1 MQQSDASKEQTQGH
15 RFALIGAAGFVA
27 PRHLRAIYACGGRV
41 VAALDPRDAVGVL
54 DGYDLE
60 IPFFTEPER
69 FDRHLEKLRLGAK
82 RDAVAWVSVC
92 SPNYLHDAHCRLGLR
107 LHADVICEKPV
118 VINPWNLDP
127 LAELEAETGR
137 RIWTV
142 LQLRTH
148 PALVALRKQLLLRSP
163 TRSHD
168 VVLTYVT
175 ARGQWYAS
183 SWKGSVEKSGGIA
196 TNIGVHM
203 FDLLIWLF
211 GAVLDHSVHL
221 HDDRRMAGVLQLE
234 RARVRWFLSVAA
246 TDLPLSP
253 ANARTF
259 RAVDVDGSRFEFSD
273 GFEDLH
279 RNVYERTLAGQGFGL
294 AEARPAIELTHG
306 LRRRDTVSAGADAH
320 PFLGSR

>member
-1 MQQSDASKEQTQGH
+1 MKQSAADEEPRTAH
-15 RFALIGAAGFVA
+15 RFALIGTAGFVA

-54 DGYDLE
+54 DRFDLD

-82 RDAVAWVSVC
+82 HDAVTWMSVC

-107 LHADVICEKPV
+107 LRADVICEKPV

-148 PALVALRKQLLLRSP
+148 PALVALRDELMQSRGAM
-163 TRSHD
+163 HD

-175 ARGQWYAS
+175 ARGHWYGT
-183 SWKGSVEKSGGIA
+183 SWKGNAEKSGGIA

-203 FDLLIWLF
+203 FDMLSWLF
-211 GAVLDHSVHL
+211 GAPVDHSVHV
-221 HDDRRMAGVLQLE
+221 HDDRRMAGVLRLE
-234 RARVRWFLSVAA
+234 RARVRWFLSVDAR
-246 TDLPLSP
+246 DLPSSH
-253 ANARTF
+253 AKDRTF
-259 RAVDVDGSRFEFSD
+259 RAVEVDGSRFEFSD
-273 GFEDLH
+273 GFDDLH
-279 RNVYERTLAGQGFGL
+279 TRVYERTLAGHGFGL
-294 AEARPAIELTHG
+294 AEARPAIELSHS
-306 LRRRDTVSAGADAH
+306 LRLHPLVGAGADAH
-320 PFLGSR
+320 PFVGAP